1 MPATSKA
8 QRRLFALALAVKRG
22 EVPAS
27 DVDDKIKD
35 LAKRSE
41 QDLKDFAETPEET
54 LPDKVEDNIEENN
67 AMATPGSVNG
77 MGAVSMPGSPG
88 TQAEFGAQET
98 GSGDLAASSAL
109 TTGNPDKDGKK
120 AKKIYKFLKF
130 NAFVGESL
138 NESNGKPQYFF
149 FPIDAR
155 FSNRSRDFEVMS
167 LVPWIW
173 DGSSKRANDATDS
186 RVISVYSDGDPIP
199 KYQKKNGIPTGKE
212 IEAYRFVDNEM
223 WALKR
228 KIPNDAYKKFGFYR
242 YGNGAASDMGF
253 VYSPKNGFEFYLNV
267 PREIRHPDESPSVT
281 DKDITM
287 FDKITSGIED
297 IAKKVKRKGF
307 KTSINASPEGWRR

>member
-22 EVPAS
+22 EVPES

-54 LPDKVEDNIEENN
+54 LPNKVEDNIEENN

-77 MGAVSMPGSPG
+77 MGAISMPGDPG
-88 TQAEFGAQET
+88 TNET

-109 TTGNPDKDGKK
+109 TKGNPDKDGKK
-120 AKKIYKFLKF
+120 AKQIYKFLKY

-138 NESNGKPQYFF
+138 NEANGKPQYFF

-155 FSNRSRDFEVMS
+155 FSNRSRDFATMS

-173 DGSSKRANDATDS
+173 DGSSGKAHDATDS

-199 KYQKKNGIPTGKE
+199 KYQKKNGIPTTKE
-212 IEAYRFVDNEM
+212 IEAYRFVDKEM

-228 KIPNDAYKKFGFYR
+228 KIPRDAFNKFGFYR
-242 YGNGAASDMGF
+242 YGNGQASDMGF
-253 VYSPKNGFEFYLNV
+253 VYSPKNGFEFYLNI
-267 PREIRHPDESPSVT
+267 PREIRHPEESSTV
-281 DKDITM
+281 DAKDIQM
-287 FDKITSGIED
+287 FDKISND
-297 IAKKVKRKGF
+297 IDDLAKKVKRKGF
-307 KTSINASPEGWRR
+307 KTSVSSTPDGWKR